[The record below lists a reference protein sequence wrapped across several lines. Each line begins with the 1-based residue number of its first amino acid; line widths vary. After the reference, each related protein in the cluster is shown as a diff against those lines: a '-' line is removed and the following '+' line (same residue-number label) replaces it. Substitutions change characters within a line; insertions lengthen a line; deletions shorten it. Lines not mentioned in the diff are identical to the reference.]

1 MKRIDMGAMMFIPTK
16 LHELMV
22 IEGFESVDELTEEC
36 MFDSL
41 VPGICM
47 TKGCSFTA
55 EVEQDCMEGWC
66 EVCDKGTVNSCAI
79 LLGVI

>member
-47 TKGCSFTA
+47 T
-55 EVEQDCMEGWC
+55 
-66 EVCDKGTVNSCAI
+66 
-79 LLGVI
+79 